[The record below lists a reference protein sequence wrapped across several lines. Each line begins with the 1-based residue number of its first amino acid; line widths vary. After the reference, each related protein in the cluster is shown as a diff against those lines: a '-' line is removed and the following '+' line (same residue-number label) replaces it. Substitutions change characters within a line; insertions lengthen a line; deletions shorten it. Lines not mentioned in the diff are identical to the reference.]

1 MNVFNQGVMSWFIF
15 GYGWK
20 TFVIVVHEI

>member
-1 MNVFNQGVMSWFIF
+1 MNVFIQGVMSWFIF

-20 TFVIVVHEI
+20 TFFIVVHEI